1 MLPAEGSAAIVL
13 YRDCG
18 QLLPSIGYYCE
29 DSEMFFDENK
39 YEIWDVT
46 HWQPLPTLP
55 KGI

>member
-1 MLPAEGSAAIVL
+1 M
-13 YRDCG
+13 
-18 QLLPSIGYYCE
+18 PSIGYYCE